1 MCKADEESKLSMSF
15 LKFQAE
21 RASKFFTKQIGRYWG
36 ESFPFYYVSE
46 FPKSGGTWLASML
59 SDYLQLPFP
68 RMIRLPVG
76 FSCVLQNH
84 WTYDPRLRRVTT
96 IYRDGRDVMSS
107 FFYDKIRMGQHA
119 NVAARNRVRK
129 DYRKLFGKDPQPE
142 DIVELLPKFLEYEF
156 TRPGRG
162 VHAAWP
168 DYVMGWHDR
177 PHVVSVSYEEL
188 LTDANQ
194 SLKRVVEELTGEEA
208 DPWRLETAVEKFR
221 FERVTG
227 RKRGTTDIAQHA
239 RKAIAGDWKN
249 TFSRESAEIFN
260 DFAGDALV
268 QLGYEQD
275 KRWIDRTELAVAS
288 QQPA

>member
-1 MCKADEESKLSMSF
+1 MSM
-15 LKFQAE
+15 LVFQAE
-21 RASKFFTKQIGRYWG
+21 RSAKFLTKQIGRYWG

-107 FFYDKIRMGQHA
+107 FFYDKIRTGQHSQDAA
-119 NVAARNRVRK
+119 NYK
-129 DYRKLFGKDPQPE
+129 IQKIYLKLFGRNPVPE
-142 DIVELLPKFLEYEF
+142 DIVELLPRFLEYEF
-156 TRPGRG
+156 TNPGRG

-168 DYVMGWHDR
+168 DFVLGWHNK

-188 LTDANQ
+188 LQDGVQA
-194 SLKRVVEELTGEEA
+194 LRRVVEELTGEEA
-208 DPWRLETAVEKFR
+208 DNWRLETAVEKFS

-227 RKRGTTDIAQHA
+227 RKRGTADITQHA
-239 RKAIAGDWKN
+239 RKAIIGDWKN
-249 TFSRESAEIFN
+249 TFSREAAEIFN
-260 DFAGDALV
+260 EYAGDALIE
-268 QLGYEQD
+268 LGYESD
-275 KRWIDRTELAVAS
+275 KQWIDRTEFTA
-288 QQPA
+288 